1 VLTES
6 DYKELER
13 HGRALAGVVQ
23 ALMLTGHLLFVGFS
37 LAEKDFLALATGVRQ
52 VRQQADTDAG
62 RETTFAGT
70 ALALTPD
77 DIKQDAWREDLR
89 LVSMTNTSDKG
100 SAARTL
106 EIFLDCLAWNVSKL
120 RPAAAQY
127 LLDERYDAGFTDPA
141 DVALRDALRRL
152 LAEMPTT
159 ATNSA
164 GWPTVRRALEELGM
178 DREKLSPRT
187 RSADETPPR

>member
-1 VLTES
+1 
-6 DYKELER
+6 
-13 HGRALAGVVQ
+13 
-23 ALMLTGHLLFVGFS
+23 MLTGHLLFVGFS